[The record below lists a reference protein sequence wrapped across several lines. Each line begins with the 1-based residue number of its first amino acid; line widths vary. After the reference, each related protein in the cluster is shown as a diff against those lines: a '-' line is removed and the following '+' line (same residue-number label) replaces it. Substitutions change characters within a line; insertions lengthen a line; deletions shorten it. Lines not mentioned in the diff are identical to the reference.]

1 MMTPRFVLSK
11 KTALGKYEEL
21 KEVSDILAY
30 SVKTNPV
37 VAPILEKETDA
48 LFSIHM
54 VNELKHVKDA
64 GRVVFLCQGWD
75 EELVKELI
83 GRGIN
88 WFVVDNEHDLSVL
101 TGYVNAND
109 VKINL
114 LLRVKLEENTIRTE
128 KYFVFGMPKEA
139 VNSCV
144 MKIRDELG
152 EKLINLGVHFH
163 RKTQNTSEWELKRE
177 IESMFDNNV
186 LNRVDIINIGGGLP
200 CEYANTRENVARGII
215 KGFKELKLW
224 LNGLK
229 IKLMLEPGRFIAA
242 PACKLVT
249 RIVNLYGNTIVV
261 NASVYNTNLDA
272 LIVPVKLRVEGE
284 LKKGEGRAYAIKGIT
299 PCSMDLFRYRVYL
312 KNPKIGDELVFLNAG
327 AYNFW
332 SDFCELGRVGTE
344 VV

>member
-1 MMTPRFVLSK
+1 MTPRFVLSK

-83 GRGIN
+83 EKGIK
-88 WFVVDNEHDLSVL
+88 WFVVDNEHDLGVL
-101 TGYVNAND
+101 IEHVKAND
-109 VKINL
+109 DRINL
-114 LLRVKLEENTIRTE
+114 LLRVKLGENTIRTE
-128 KYFVFGMPKEA
+128 RYFVFGMGKEV
-139 VNSCV
+139 VNKQV
-144 MKIRDELG
+144 KKIREELG
-152 EKLINLGVHFH
+152 KKIISLGVHFH
-163 RKTQNTSEWELKRE
+163 RKTQNTSEWELRRE
-177 IESMFDNNV
+177 IENMLEKDV
-186 LNRVDIINIGGGLP
+186 LGVIDVINIGGGLP
-200 CEYANTRENVARGII
+200 CEYANTRENVAGGII
-215 KGFKELKLW
+215 KELKELKLW

-229 IKLMLEPGRFIAA
+229 IKLMLEPGRFISA

-249 RIVNLYGNTIVV
+249 RIVNIYGNTIVV

-327 AYNFW
+327 AYNFR
-332 SDFCELGRVGTE
+332 SDFCELDKVGTE